1 MPLCKR
7 LIIAFMIS
15 VTPLLSYAAGFSIHE
30 QSTKGLGRALSG
42 SSAVADDASTIY
54 FNPAGLT
61 QLEKNEF
68 VLGSNFLFSDSSFQ
82 NNGSTGP
89 TILGSPPLSGET
101 ENINFFVNNAGSYAF
116 IPNLYYAHRLSQE
129 LVAGVGITAPFGLAT
144 DYDEDWIGR
153 YHALHSS
160 LSGININPSIG
171 FKWNK
176 QLSIGFGI
184 SAQYSEIELSN
195 AIDFASL
202 CLFESLSN
210 PALYAG
216 CAGQSDPSRDGI
228 ITMKASDLGWGYNVG
243 LIYQLTEMT
252 RLGLS
257 YRSKISHNFK
267 GQASFELPN
276 NVQNTP
282 LAASFSNQNLFG
294 SLELPE
300 NISFST
306 VHKNGKWQ
314 YTSDITWTRWS
325 RFQKLQINSAD
336 PNSPVNSNTPYNW
349 RDNLRI
355 AIGADYQVNHSLS
368 VRTGL
373 AYDASPVPEQTRG
386 ARIPGEDRYWFSLGA
401 SYQITP
407 AWQVDAAYV
416 HVKIKDPVI
425 SQTLNTFPLDHQI
438 NGRYTVDIDIL
449 SLQLR
454 WQFD

>member
-1 MPLCKR
+1 MPLSKQ
-7 LIIAFMIS
+7 LIIFIMIS
-15 VTPLLSYAAGFSIHE
+15 ITPALALSAGFSIQE

-42 SSAVADDASTIY
+42 SAAIAEDASTIF

-61 QLEKNEF
+61 QLKNNEF
-68 VLGSNFLFSDSSFQ
+68 ILGSNFLFSDSSFEDK
-82 NNGSTGP
+82 GSTGP
-89 TILGSPPLSGET
+89 TLTGAQPLTGKT
-101 ENINFFVNNAGSYAF
+101 EGINFFVNNAGSYAF
-116 IPNLYYAHRLSQE
+116 IPNLYYAHILTQD
-129 LVAGVGITAPFGLAT
+129 LVVGLGITAPFGLAS
-144 DYDEDWIGR
+144 DYDDTWIGR

-160 LSGININPSIG
+160 LIGININPSFG
-171 FKWNK
+171 YKWNDK
-176 QLSIGFGI
+176 LSVGFGI
-184 SAQYSEIELSN
+184 SAQYSKIKLSN
-195 AIDFASL
+195 AIDFGSL
-202 CLFESLSN
+202 CTLQSIN
-210 PALYAG
+210 T
-216 CAGQSDPSRDGI
+216 CAGVSDPSRDGI
-228 ITMKASDLGWGYNVG
+228 ITMQASDLGWGYNVG
-243 LIYQLTEMT
+243 LIYQLTKLT

-267 GQASFELPN
+267 GHAGFELPDS
-276 NVQNTP
+276 VQNTP

-425 SQTLNTFPLDHQI
+425 SQTLNTFPQDHQI